1 MEIGKHWRPIIDS
14 VQDGIIIVDA
24 QGDFIA
30 ANNSAQLITGY
41 SEEDLK
47 GRSCRLLNCTGC
59 EIKGAGMGKDWCGL
73 FSEGLVR
80 DKKCMITA
88 ANNRI
93 VPIVKSATVLFND
106 LGEIVGAVETLKDI
120 RENINY
126 KNELASLKRM
136 YHIDDG
142 FHGIIGRTRVMQN
155 LYELIESVA
164 SLDTPVM
171 ILGQSGTGKEMVA
184 KALHE
189 TGHRASKPFVK
200 VNCAALSENILES
213 ELFGHVKGAYT
224 GAGTDRVGRFEAA
237 HKGTIFLDEIGDIPL
252 SVQIK
257 LLRVLEERVIQR
269 VGENRSIPI
278 DVRIITATNKN
289 LETLIEQG
297 KFREDLFFRINVFP
311 LTCPALRFRKDD
323 ITLIIQ
329 HFITIHA
336 EKTGKNIL
344 GFTPDAMR
352 LMVSYPWPGNV
363 RELRNAVEYAFVLA
377 KGKSIRPEH
386 LPEKILFSRPG
397 PSLALEGSKNSL
409 EIMAEKPGDLTLAQG
424 TGVVVNQGEKAA
436 LMNALQ
442 QTDGNRTKAAE
453 ILGVSRVTVWKRMKK
468 YQITLKT
475 H

>member
-1 MEIGKHWRPIIDS
+1 MDIGKHWRPIIDS
-14 VQDGIIIVDA
+14 VQDGIILVDA

-30 ANNSAQLITGY
+30 ANHSAQLITGY
-41 SEEDLK
+41 SEEELK

-59 EIKGAGMGKDWCGL
+59 EIMGVGEGKEWCGL
-73 FSEGLVR
+73 FSQGIVR

-93 VPIVKSATVLFND
+93 VPIVKSATVLFD
-106 LGEIVGAVETLKDI
+106 DKGKIVGAVETLKDI

-126 KNELASLKRM
+126 KNELASLKRI

-142 FHGIIGRTRVMQN
+142 FHGIIGRTRIMQN
-155 LYELIESVA
+155 LYEHIESVA

-200 VNCAALSENILES
+200 VNCAALSESILES

-224 GAGTDRVGRFEAA
+224 GASTNRVGRFEAA

-289 LETLIEQG
+289 LEALIDQG

-311 LTCPALRFRKDD
+311 LTCPALRLRRDD

-344 GFTPDAMR
+344 GFSPNAMR

-363 RELRNAVEYAFVLA
+363 RELKNAVEYAFVLA
-377 KGKSIRPEH
+377 KGKSIRSEH
-386 LPEKILFSRPG
+386 LPEKILMSRPG
-397 PSLALEGSKNSL
+397 PAPDL
-409 EIMAEKPGDLTLAQG
+409 EIPKFFQENLAEKPGDQARIQG
-424 TGVVVNQGEKAA
+424 TGVIVKQGEKRA

-442 QTDGNRTKAAE
+442 QTDGNQTKAAE
-453 ILGVSRVTVWKRMKK
+453 LLGVSRITVWKRMKK